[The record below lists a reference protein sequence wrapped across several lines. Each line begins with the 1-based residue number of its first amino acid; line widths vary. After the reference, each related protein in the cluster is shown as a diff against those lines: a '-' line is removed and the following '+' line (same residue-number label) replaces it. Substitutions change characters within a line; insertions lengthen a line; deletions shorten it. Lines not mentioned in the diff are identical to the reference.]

1 MNYKKIEIKKGI
13 KLHIINTDKFKTNL
27 FSVFLT
33 MPLNRNDVTKNA
45 LLTAVLR
52 RGTSLMPTQEI
63 INKKLEEMYGA
74 AFDCGVEKI
83 GDNHVV
89 KFYLE
94 ALNDEFLP
102 EKENLLQTSLDML
115 FDIVFN
121 PLIENNAFKE
131 EYVNG
136 EKNNLKQI
144 IEGKIDNKNAYA
156 LERCIEEMYKKKAYG
171 LYKFG
176 YIEDLEK
183 ITKEDLYNHY
193 KNIISTCKID
203 IFASGNIESNIED
216 IIKNNENLKD
226 LNQREEKIY
235 EEEKESKTQEN
246 IVTDSMQVMQGKLVI
261 GVDVQTNSKEDE
273 YTTMI
278 YNTILGGGANSKM
291 FQNVREKASLA
302 YTAGSSYLKK
312 KQNIF
317 IRAGIEIKNYDK
329 ALKIIKEQ
337 LEDMK
342 NGEFTQDDIENA
354 KKLILSSIESISEEQ
369 DTQITYYFGQELANS
384 NMSIE
389 EYKEKI
395 EKVTKQQIIE
405 IANKITINTIYFLK
419 D

>member
-13 KLHIINTDKFKTNL
+13 KLHIIDTDKFKTNL

-45 LLTAVLR
+45 LLTAALR

-121 PLIENNAFKE
+121 PLVENNAFKE

-176 YIEDLEK
+176 YIEDLET

-216 IIKNNENLKD
+216 IIKNNKNLKD

>member
-13 KLHIINTDKFKTNL
+13 KLHIIDTDKFKTNL

-45 LLTAVLR
+45 LLTAALR

-121 PLIENNAFKE
+121 PLVENNAFKE

-176 YIEDLEK
+176 YIEDLET

-216 IIKNNENLKD
+216 IIKNNKNLKD

-342 NGEFTQDDIENA
+342 NGKFTQDDIENA